1 MTVGEDYPNQ
11 QERCRTILGHAKELP
26 GKSGLFMVAMLE
38 DLLRRADE
46 AAIGVDLVEILRV
59 YQEMKDVQE

>member
-38 DLLRRADE
+38 DLLRRADS
-46 AAIGVDLVEILRV
+46 AAIGGDPIEILRM
-59 YQEMKDVQE
+59 YKEMKEIKE